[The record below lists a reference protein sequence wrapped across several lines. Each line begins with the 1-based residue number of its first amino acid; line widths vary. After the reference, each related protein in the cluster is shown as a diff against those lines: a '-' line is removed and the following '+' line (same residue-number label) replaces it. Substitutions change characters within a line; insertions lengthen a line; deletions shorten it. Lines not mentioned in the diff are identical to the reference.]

1 MQIHLKV
8 NGKEYSA
15 DVEPRLVLLD
25 YIRENLGLTGTKRG
39 CESGDCGACTILL
52 NGRAVKSCMMLAVQ
66 ADECEITTIEGIS
79 NGEVMHPVQQAFW
92 ENFAVQ
98 NGYVTPGIIMSVI
111 DLLSRNPDPTETEVR
126 KWLSGNL
133 SRISGYQN
141 IVKAVLAAT
150 AKISGKSTDVKTEEA
165 IPSEKMIGS
174 SIKTKEAPALLKGEA
189 QFIDDIHLPEMLH
202 VAILRSKYGH
212 AIIKN
217 IDVSEAEKLPGVV
230 KVFTGKDTAQLM
242 PLPVVWV
249 PQDIESHFPPHP
261 SGIVPGSMPVLAG
274 DRVRF
279 VGEQVAAV
287 VATSRQLAYD
297 ALDSIKV
304 DYEPLPVVI
313 DAEEALKPGSPQL
326 HEAVPNNLV
335 MHGTYGNKEE
345 VDKAIESSEVVVKQR
360 IHNQRMIPNTIETR
374 GTIASYDANSG
385 DYTLWASIQPLY
397 PIRLLISAYVLGIP
411 YNKLHVIAPNFGGSQ
426 GSKGY
431 LYADAP
437 LLLFIS
443 KVLGKPVKWIDTRE
457 GHAKSTAQGRDQVQ
471 YATIAGTKDGKITA
485 LSCSAFSNIGAYPVI
500 NAPGQPR
507 TLIGRS
513 IPGAYNIKN
522 LFYEVSVVF
531 TNTVQVGPM
540 RGSGRSEATF
550 LTERMIEKYAKK
562 IGMDPAEVRRI
573 NMVKPDQFPFDNGL
587 GWIYDSGDYPKALD
601 IALEKIDYKNI
612 SHKKEEAKKRGKLLG
627 VGIGSYV
634 AVAGVGRSQKMGK
647 EGLVSGTWGCANIR
661 IQPTGEILV
670 TTGAQPHGQS
680 QETTFA
686 QVVAQSLEVPFEMI
700 RVLHSDTNGGL
711 YYGQGSYGSRSM
723 SVEGSAVYKAAGM
736 IKEKAMK
743 FAAHTFKVP
752 MEALTYKDAKVFITQ
767 APQACMTLQ
776 QLAFTLWLAWDLPE
790 GMDPGLEVT
799 AYFDPPEFNF
809 PYGTH
814 IAIVEV
820 DEKTGHTDLVKYVS
834 VDDFGNVVNPKVVE
848 GQTHGNIALGAGQA
862 LLEYVIYNK
871 DGQILSD
878 SFSTYAIP
886 KATMFPQFETYNT
899 ITPSSTN
906 PLGAKG
912 AGDVSNP
919 PVAPA
924 IINALCNALS
934 GYGIDHI
941 EMPATPEKVWKLMN
955 NKN

>member
-1 MQIHLKV
+1 MKINLKV
-8 NGKEYSA
+8 NGKSYSA
-15 DVEPRLVLLD
+15 DVEPRLILLD
-25 YIRENLGLTGTKRG
+25 YIREHLGLTGTKRG
-39 CESGDCGACTILL
+39 CEAGNCGACTILM
-52 NGRAVKSCMMLAVQ
+52 NGKAVKSCMMLAVQ
-66 ADECEITTIEGIS
+66 ADGCEITTIEGIS
-79 NGEVMHPVQQAFW
+79 QGENMHPVQQAFW

-98 NGYVTPGIIMSVI
+98 NGYATPGIIMSAI
-111 DLLSRNPDPTETEVR
+111 DLLSRNPEPTEKEIR
-126 KWLSGNL
+126 KWLDGNL
-133 SRISGYQN
+133 SRITGYQN
-141 IVKAVLAAT
+141 IVKAILAAA
-150 AKISGKSTDVKTEEA
+150 AKMKGAATQENSES
-165 IPSEKMIGS
+165 IPSEKMIGAS
-174 SIKTKEAPALLKGEA
+174 VKTKEAPALLKGEA

-202 VAILRSKYGH
+202 VAILRSKFAH
-212 AIIKN
+212 ANIKS

-230 KVFTGKDTAQLM
+230 KIFTSKDTAQLM

-249 PQDIESHFPPHP
+249 PQDVESHFPPHP
-261 SGIVPGSMPVLAG
+261 SGIVPGSMSVLAT

-279 VGEQVAAV
+279 VGEQLAAV
-287 VATSRQLAYD
+287 VASTRQIAYE
-297 ALDSIKV
+297 ALDLIKV
-304 DYEPLPVVI
+304 DYEPLPVVVN
-313 DAEEALKPGSPQL
+313 AEEALKPGAPQL
-326 HEAVPNNLV
+326 HDTVPNNLV

-345 VDKAIESSEVVVKQR
+345 VDKAVESAEVVVKQR

-374 GTIASYDANSG
+374 GTIASFDEKTG

-411 YNKLHVIAPNFGGSQ
+411 YNKLHVIAPQFGGSQ

-457 GHAKSTAQGRDQVQ
+457 GHARSTAQGRDQIQ

-507 TLIGRS
+507 TLIGRT
-513 IPGAYNIKN
+513 IPNAYDIKN
-522 LFYEVSVVF
+522 LFYEVSIVF

-540 RGSGRSEATF
+540 RGSGRSEAIF
-550 LTERMIEKYAKK
+550 MTERMIELFAKK
-562 IGMDPAEVRRI
+562 IGMDAAEVRKI
-573 NMVKPDQFPFDNGL
+573 NMVKPDQFPFNNGL
-587 GWIYDSGDYPKALD
+587 GWVYDSGDYPKALD

-612 SHKKEEAKKRGKLLG
+612 TTKKEEAKKRGKLLG

-634 AVAGVGRSQKMGK
+634 AVAGVGRSQKMGA

-661 IQPTGEILV
+661 IQPTGEVLV

-686 QVVAQSLEVPFEMI
+686 QIVAQQLEVPFEMI

-711 YYGQGSYGSRSM
+711 YYGQGSYGSRSL
-723 SVEGSAVYKAAGM
+723 SVEGSAVHKAAGM

-743 FAAHTFKVP
+743 FAAYTFKVP
-752 MEALTYKDAKVFITQ
+752 VEALTYKDAKVFITQ

-776 QLAFTLWLAWDLPE
+776 QLSFVLWLAWDIPHD
-790 GMDPGLEVT
+790 MDPGLEAT

-820 DEKTGHTDLVKYVS
+820 DEKTGQTEIIKYVS
-834 VDDFGNVVNPKVVE
+834 VDDFGNVVNPMVVE
-848 GQTHGNIALGAGQA
+848 GQTHGNIALGVGQA
-862 LLEYVIYNK
+862 LFEEALYDKN
-871 DGQILSD
+871 GQIISD
-878 SFSTYAIP
+878 SFSSYAIP
-886 KATMFPQFETYNT
+886 KASMFPQFETFT
-899 ITPSSTN
+899 TVTPSATN

-924 IINALCNALS
+924 VINAIVNALE
-934 GYGIDHI
+934 GYGVEHI
-941 EMPATPEKVWKLMN
+941 EMPATPEKIWKLMN
-955 NKN
+955 QKN